1 MVYGYLKSNRSQRPC
16 LQQASSSR
24 DTAKKETILTMWTP
38 LRKEIEK
45 IRNDVDLT
53 DRIVPVGLNE
63 WKSIEDKVY
72 DTFCEIS
79 HSHSRPV
86 WIWENLKVESAGIN
100 PVKHAYLLLDKIID
114 KDEQLFLLLN
124 ETVNEADKFWIYEST
139 VQPVQ
144 TVISEASEIDEVT
157 IVDKKY
163 SWILCINHHNA
174 IVVGGEKMIKKLR
187 EVQTTLDGVG

>member
-53 DRIVPVGLNE
+53 DRVVPVGLYE

-79 HSHSRPV
+79 HNHSRPV
-86 WIWENLKVESAGIN
+86 WIWENIKVESAGIN
-100 PVKHAYLLLDKIID
+100 ANKPAYQFLDKIID
-114 KDEQLFLLLN
+114 QDEKLFLLLN
-124 ETVNEADKFWIYEST
+124 ETVNEASKFWIYEST
-139 VQPVQ
+139 VQAIQ
-144 TVISEASEIDEVT
+144 TVIAEASEVDEIT

-163 SWILCINHHNA
+163 SWILCINHHNN
-174 IVVGGEKMIKKLR
+174 IIVGGDRMVAKFGKL
-187 EVQTTLDGVG
+187 QAML

>member
-1 MVYGYLKSNRSQRPC
+1 

-79 HSHSRPV
+79 HSHSQFGFGR
-86 WIWENLKVESAGIN
+86 I
-100 PVKHAYLLLDKIID
+100 
-114 KDEQLFLLLN
+114 
-124 ETVNEADKFWIYEST
+124 
-139 VQPVQ
+139 
-144 TVISEASEIDEVT
+144 
-157 IVDKKY
+157 
-163 SWILCINHHNA
+163 
-174 IVVGGEKMIKKLR
+174 
-187 EVQTTLDGVG
+187 